1 MPAFGLPED
10 DPEGKEGDQRVT
22 GLRETMAEV
31 VAEAFRAAGLS
42 EVEIVPVSPK
52 LSHVCWRD
60 DGGYR
65 RCVQTKDM
73 AVLILTNRAAR
84 KGGGRAKL

>member
-1 MPAFGLPED
+1 MPVFGLPEADSESKGD
-10 DPEGKEGDQRVT
+10 DGRVA
-22 GLRETMAEV
+22 GLRETLAEV
-31 VAEAFRAAGLS
+31 VAEAFREAGMA

-60 DGGYR
+60 DSGGR

-73 AVLILTNRAAR
+73 AALILANRER
-84 KGGGRAKL
+84 HKNGERPKL